1 MAAGADR
8 ASAPMAPITAMDLR
22 TAKLLE
28 WFASLIVFEKKVG
41 MQGLERERPPL
52 LAMRLRRGPS
62 PSFSS
67 AIADG
72 TEKRY
77 YAWRPTKRRN

>member
-1 MAAGADR
+1 
-8 ASAPMAPITAMDLR
+8 MAPITAMDLR

-52 LAMRLRRGPS
+52 PSLGLRGGLSEALTREFKAAIV
-62 PSFSS
+62 FSAKS
-67 AIADG
+67 
-72 TEKRY
+72 
-77 YAWRPTKRRN
+77 